1 MNLSE
6 RLDSAYAELSPQE
19 RRAADFMRGH
29 LDDLAVYNATEVAAL
44 SGVSKATIS
53 RLYRRLGFS
62 GAEELREHVRTV
74 RGAPRAGAVAH
85 PDDALEQ
92 EIANLRAVA
101 ALDLAPAAALLAGAR
116 RVVVIGF
123 RNSYPVAL
131 HLREQLAQARD
142 SVALAPLPGQTV
154 GEELVGLDG
163 RDVVIL
169 VGFRRRPA
177 GFAALAATVLAGPA
191 RSILVTDAS
200 GRRLAARA
208 DVVLECPLDSPTAFD
223 SYAAAA
229 HLVARLATAVLA
241 LCDPSRLAA
250 VGAALRPELEQ

>member
-1 MNLSE
+1 MNLPE
-6 RLDSAYAELSPQE
+6 RLEATYAELSPQE
-19 RRAADFMRGH
+19 QRAADFMRGH
-29 LDDLAVYNATEVAAL
+29 LDDLAVYNATEVAGL
-44 SGVSKATIS
+44 SGVSKATVS
-53 RLYRRLGFS
+53 RLYRRLGFR
-62 GAEELREHVRTV
+62 GADELREHLRTV
-74 RGAPRAGAVAH
+74 RGAPRADAVAH

-101 ALDLAPAAALLAGAR
+101 ALDLAPAATLIAEGR

-142 SVALAPLPGQTV
+142 LVALAPLPGQTV
-154 GEELVGLDG
+154 GEELAGLDG

-177 GFAALAATVLAGPA
+177 GFAALAAAVASGSA
-191 RSILVTDAS
+191 RSILISDAS

-208 DVVLECPLDSPTAFD
+208 DLALECPLDSPTAFD
-223 SYAAAA
+223 SYAAAG
-229 HLVARLATAVLA
+229 HLVARLAGAVLA
-241 LCDPSRLAA
+241 LSDPARLAA
-250 VGAALRPELEQ
+250 VGAALRPELE

>member
-6 RLDSAYAELSPQE
+6 RLEATYAELSPQE
-19 RRAADFMRGH
+19 QRAADFMRGH
-29 LDDLAVYNATEVAAL
+29 LDDLAVYNATEVAGL
-44 SGVSKATIS
+44 SGVSKATVS
-53 RLYRRLGFS
+53 RLYRRLGFR
-62 GAEELREHVRTV
+62 GADELREHLRTV
-74 RGAPRAGAVAH
+74 RGAPRADAVAH

-101 ALDLAPAAALLAGAR
+101 ALDLAPAATLIAEAR

-142 SVALAPLPGQTV
+142 LVSLAPLPGQTV
-154 GEELVGLDG
+154 GEELAGLDAQ
-163 RDVVIL
+163 DVVVL

-177 GFAALAATVLAGPA
+177 GFAALATAVAATPA
-191 RSILVTDAS
+191 RGILITDAS
-200 GRRLAARA
+200 GRRLAS
-208 DVVLECPLDSPTAFD
+208 DLVLECPLDTPTAFD

-229 HLVARLATAVLA
+229 HLVARLASAVLA
-241 LCDPSRLAA
+241 LSDPARLAS
-250 VGAALRPELEQ
+250 VGAALRSELE